1 MSIGFPDFTSPVGL
15 IDRPNQ
21 IGLELN
27 RTVPFTTGVQDV
39 RGFQSFQ
46 LSVQYE
52 APNAGPPARTC
63 RVTLEWGD
71 TLGFSNITHAQ
82 EYEIN
87 STNSTDCGRTIITDR
102 MHGAF
107 MRMSFAAGNGAAST
121 ITLVLYGST
130 RPVDR
135 ARVAEIGATPS
146 RGMSTDN
153 TLLLVNGTIGPGV
166 TINRNVRLGRG
177 PATLHY
183 NFRIAGGPFN
193 VILYSPYLRS
203 VLAAHSYLVHNNVPL
218 GTERSTSLH
227 LPRRVL
233 TCQIDNTGG
242 AGTADFDLSLVEDD

>member
-1 MSIGFPDFTSPVGL
+1 MSIGFPDWTSPVGL

-27 RTVPFTTGVQDV
+27 HLVPFTTGVVDA
-39 RGFQSFQ
+39 RPFQSFQ

-52 APNAGPPARTC
+52 APNAGPPGRTC

-71 TLGFSNITHAQ
+71 TSGFSNITHSQ

-87 STNSTDCGRTIITDR
+87 SVNSTDCGRTIITDR

-135 ARVAEIGATPS
+135 ARVAEIGATPG
-146 RGMSTDN
+146 RGMSIDN
-153 TLLLVNGTIGPGV
+153 TLVLANGTIGPGV
-166 TINRNVRLGRG
+166 TVNRNVRLGRG
-177 PATLHY
+177 PASLHY

-203 VLAAHSYLVHNNVPL
+203 LAASHVYLTHNNIAL
-218 GTERSTSLH
+218 GTERMTLLY
-227 LPRRVL
+227 LPRRCL
-233 TCQIDNTGG
+233 TLQIDNTAG
-242 AGTADFDLSLVEDD
+242 AGTADYDLSLVEDD